1 MSNPRILTS
10 FVAACLGCVVVP
22 VHAQDMTS
30 ARDGLVELRQT
41 KLERRGDGIVAE
53 AHVRARRLRV
63 GFLPGHFVLR
73 TKSADGTPSRIV
85 ASTPCVAQRWPTHC
99 ALVLGGSDLSPE
111 DLVVGFERRLER

>member
-1 MSNPRILTS
+1 MSNPRMLS
-10 FVAACLGCVVVP
+10 WLAAACVGCAVLP
-22 VHAQDMTS
+22 VQAHDSAA

-53 AHVRARRLRV
+53 AHVRARRLRT
-63 GFLPGHFVLR
+63 GFLSGHFVLR
-73 TKSADGTPSRIV
+73 AKATDGTPSRVV